1 MNIKALVFLS
11 AMFFAVATSPAH
23 AYLDPGTA
31 SMILQGLIGGI
42 AAGATVIAL
51 YYQKIKSFFRKL
63 RGRPDDVRTQSD
75 DG

>member
-1 MNIKALVFLS
+1 MHNRALVFLS
-11 AMFFAVATSPAH
+11 AIIIVAAASPAH
-23 AYLDPGTA
+23 AYLDPGTG

-51 YYQKIKSFFRKL
+51 YYQKIKSFFHKL

-75 DG
+75 DD